1 MSKEKDQEQVEVKA
15 DVGAESIG
23 KDKFIRAS
31 EGQFNSQGMRSSV
44 LVAIFLVSIVFITM
58 MFTSKK
64 SINAHHGRALPGPD
78 GAQEQVDLGAKIM
91 TQKDLTNLIP
101 KPQSVSSELGRI
113 RVVSLRSISEVPTGS
128 EMQAVL
134 SSGAT
139 DGIVKAMLTAP
150 LIVDGEP
157 VIPENSILFG
167 NGKSGEERLM
177 VEFRKVIFP
186 TGESFPLR
194 AQAFDST
201 DKILGLKGAIVGTRV
216 KKMAGAMAFGFLGG
230 MADGLQTTSGSSMFF
245 PQKPS
250 MRDAAL
256 AGTSKAALDQSQA
269 YIEELKRSPNIIEVK
284 AGSDLLVI
292 VDEPRKKEDEKYGNA
307 K

>member
-1 MSKEKDQEQVEVKA
+1 MSNEKDKEQVEVKA
-15 DVGAESIG
+15 DIASESIG

-31 EGQFNSQGMRSSV
+31 EGKFDSQDFRSSV
-44 LVAIFLVSIVFITM
+44 LVATSLVLIVFLLM

-64 SINAHHGRALPGPD
+64 EQIPHERKSLPGPE
-78 GAQEQVDLGAKIM
+78 GAREQMDLGVKIM

-101 KPQSVSSELGRI
+101 KPKMVSSDLGHI

-139 DGIVKAMLTAP
+139 DGIVKARLTAP

-157 VIPENSILFG
+157 IIPENSILFG
-167 NGKSGEERLM
+167 NGKSGEERLL

-186 TGESFPLR
+186 SGESFAIR
-194 AQAFDST
+194 AQAFDPS
-201 DKILGLKGAIVGTRV
+201 DKILGLKGAVVGTRA

-230 MADGLQTTSGSSMFF
+230 MADGMQTTSGSSMFM
-245 PQKPS
+245 QQRPS
-250 MRDAAL
+250 VRDGAL
-256 AGTSKAALDQSQA
+256 AGASKAALDQSQT
-269 YIEELKRSPNIIEVK
+269 YMEELKRSPNIIEVK
-284 AGSDLLVI
+284 AGTDFLVI
-292 VDEPRKKEDEKYGNA
+292 VDEPNKKESEKYGRGE
-307 K
+307 